1 MVVMMGAWAQTVPT
15 KQSDGTWTFTMPDA
29 NQLLEVE
36 YNPVLTL
43 RTNNSTMG
51 TVALEP
57 IEVPVNTAE
66 FNDILSDWENDNNNL
81 TEEEMPS
88 DFVASTLAQASAW
101 SSAPTSG
108 WAYLIYD
115 FNDNG
120 TPKYVVFLDGE
131 YRYNDAWNISHQTIY
146 YQNYYYTT
154 ASVSPVVDNLDGT
167 YNIVP
172 GTTVTITAM
181 AAERYHFVNWTD
193 PNNNVIGTSTPIQ
206 VTVNSDTTI
215 QGNFANNPLLT
226 FGANDP
232 AMGTVV
238 LKPVSL
244 PANAAEFSFPNE
256 WNGDLNNLTAN
267 DLPSD
272 FVPSTLEEARAWSSA
287 PTTGYV
293 TLIYGFND
301 VTGATKLVRFNDGVY
316 STNAETIFLHRDLN
330 PIYGKFYYTIASI
343 PPVVANNDGSYSVI
357 PGTEVTVKA
366 TPNDGHYFVEWEDE
380 STKTSHTVTVTRDTN
395 LIATFNAYATLQI
408 ASNNEQMGT
417 VALQNDLTSDELT
430 VIKDVN
436 AQSEWFPL
444 NTRYLRYYPS
454 TSQHIIPAD
463 SLAAM
468 AGKVITGVKYYTE
481 NTNLPYEP
489 PMDITVYL
497 AEVDYTSFNN
507 NLEDLNNCTEVYTG
521 TLSATSVGD
530 HGEMTIT
537 FSNPF
542 TYGGSNLLVSMSN
555 EIVGS
560 AYNFDVVIDFRGKNS
575 YNDSSSIFGI
585 PQDNYIETSS
595 FLPLCTFTYKEAI
608 PNPDGGYWF
617 IPGSEATVVATPA
630 TDRHF
635 VNWTNEDPAVI
646 DGGATKTF
654 TVTGDTTL
662 TANFAIDTVRLDS
675 IPLNWTVTINNVNAP
690 LTAYGNHSD
699 SGYVLIPKNA
709 DVVITPSTEQ
719 KELVSK
725 LDLIPIGAIN
735 GKFSVGSNKQVYFSK
750 GNLQYTKS
758 TNVWSFMEHQYSMVE
773 TADQNVG
780 ADYANQNVVSL
791 FGWGTSGY
799 EHGATCYQPNCTN
812 IYPENYYAYGDA
824 QKSLFDESGKA
835 DWGYNAISNG
845 GNTENSGWRTLTNKE
860 WVWLLGP
867 TYANSSPTPGTNC
880 RTSSTISGTPNARF
894 AKANLFGTI
903 HGLIIFPDNY
913 THPEGVDAPTGINM
927 KDATSWNANTYTSA
941 DWAKM
946 EAAGAVFLPAAG
958 RRPTN
963 VGSSTDAYTVMYV
976 GNTGCYWSS
985 TDSTNDAQQ
994 VLFGSGD
1001 NFIVDGSA
1009 YRSDGHSVRLV
1020 KMATVSASAQTDPY
1034 VPARNS
1040 DNSWTFKMPT
1050 SDLMLRTAW
1059 KQDAGLAYAKADTTV
1074 YRGLSSTV
1082 QNPLTKPNSISSVTY
1097 SITPESG
1104 TTTNNVI
1111 NPSTGE
1117 VTIHGTGIDTVK
1129 ARFAGN
1135 NDYLPDSAMYI
1146 LRTLEPWKLTL
1157 ATVGDGTVDIVRTHP
1172 DVSIADALVEG
1183 STITINGTG
1192 SHTSDFSASY
1202 VCGTGGTYTLTNE
1215 TSGTDIVAKELVRN
1229 YSRLIYRANPDP
1241 GSSTLVLEV
1250 ELVTVNNTIE
1260 IHRFGDNYSDITITS
1275 LVVNGTTLAVTGNSI
1290 ATVPVLPAGVTVFT
1304 ENNVVVDGKYN
1315 VMPGTEV
1322 TVKATPDEHNHFTKW
1337 TSGSTEMA
1345 LTETMSF
1352 TVTSDT
1358 TVTANFA
1365 GNVYTVTANTNGNG
1379 SVTGGGSIT
1388 YPNSATLVAT
1398 ANEHY
1403 HFVNWTSPSNTVLGT
1418 ETTLVVQPTSDST
1431 VNANFAIDTFELSF
1445 GPLASSQEAIDA
1457 HGSVAFYSAST
1468 IVEQVDD
1475 DTYKVPYGTK
1485 VTLKAT
1491 PDADYHLLS
1500 WTYSDPTMTHV
1511 EDFEQDTTTI
1521 TVTGAQTVTGNFA
1534 IDSSRLDSVRLTW
1547 QVQIGNAAAI
1557 SPTPYVTENPTTADT
1572 MGYVMIPIGAEFL
1585 IIPSDEQKPLVSKL
1599 EFIEPAAA
1607 PSASSAREATIEDI
1621 GKIIGAD
1628 GNIYADVASA
1638 VAAGT
1643 TANAIIAY
1651 VGSETGEV
1659 GYTHGLA
1666 ISMKDADIEATNGG
1680 YSWVSASN
1688 WDAPTMQLNTNYYE
1702 ELSDALAAKESGLT
1716 ITNGKL
1722 EDANPATNFPAF
1734 YAAGNNRI
1742 TTTSDIGADVPIGT
1756 SNWFLPS
1763 IFQWQQI
1770 LQGLSGE
1777 TVALEENSNSKY
1789 TGAYI
1794 NGRITNLSS
1803 SEYTLASENQY
1814 WSSSESYK
1822 YFGFGAPYYHPWH
1835 YNPGDG
1841 SAGKHIG
1848 KTSINPV
1855 RAVIAF

>member
-29 NQLLEVE
+29 NKLLEVE

-131 YRYNDAWNISHQTIY
+131 YRYNNAWNISHQTIY

-256 WNGDLNNLTAN
+256 WNGDFNNLTAN

-316 STNAETIFLHRDLN
+316 STNAETIFRHGDLN

-662 TANFAIDTVRLDS
+662 TATFAIDTV
-675 IPLNWTVTINNVNAP
+675 
-690 LTAYGNHSD
+690 
-699 SGYVLIPKNA
+699 
-709 DVVITPSTEQ
+709 
-719 KELVSK
+719 
-725 LDLIPIGAIN
+725 
-735 GKFSVGSNKQVYFSK
+735 
-750 GNLQYTKS
+750 
-758 TNVWSFMEHQYSMVE
+758 
-773 TADQNVG
+773 
-780 ADYANQNVVSL
+780 
-791 FGWGTSGY
+791 
-799 EHGATCYQPNCTN
+799 
-812 IYPENYYAYGDA
+812 
-824 QKSLFDESGKA
+824 
-835 DWGYNAISNG
+835 
-845 GNTENSGWRTLTNKE
+845 
-860 WVWLLGP
+860 
-867 TYANSSPTPGTNC
+867 
-880 RTSSTISGTPNARF
+880 
-894 AKANLFGTI
+894 
-903 HGLIIFPDNY
+903 
-913 THPEGVDAPTGINM
+913 
-927 KDATSWNANTYTSA
+927 
-941 DWAKM
+941 
-946 EAAGAVFLPAAG
+946 
-958 RRPTN
+958 
-963 VGSSTDAYTVMYV
+963 
-976 GNTGCYWSS
+976 
-985 TDSTNDAQQ
+985 
-994 VLFGSGD
+994 
-1001 NFIVDGSA
+1001 
-1009 YRSDGHSVRLV
+1009 
-1020 KMATVSASAQTDPY
+1020 
-1034 VPARNS
+1034 
-1040 DNSWTFKMPT
+1040 
-1050 SDLMLRTAW
+1050 
-1059 KQDAGLAYAKADTTV
+1059 
-1074 YRGLSSTV
+1074 
-1082 QNPLTKPNSISSVTY
+1082 
-1097 SITPESG
+1097 
-1104 TTTNNVI
+1104 
-1111 NPSTGE
+1111 
-1117 VTIHGTGIDTVK
+1117 
-1129 ARFAGN
+1129 
-1135 NDYLPDSAMYI
+1135 
-1146 LRTLEPWKLTL
+1146 
-1157 ATVGDGTVDIVRTHP
+1157 
-1172 DVSIADALVEG
+1172 
-1183 STITINGTG
+1183 
-1192 SHTSDFSASY
+1192 
-1202 VCGTGGTYTLTNE
+1202 
-1215 TSGTDIVAKELVRN
+1215 
-1229 YSRLIYRANPDP
+1229 
-1241 GSSTLVLEV
+1241 
-1250 ELVTVNNTIE
+1250 
-1260 IHRFGDNYSDITITS
+1260 
-1275 LVVNGTTLAVTGNSI
+1275 
-1290 ATVPVLPAGVTVFT
+1290 
-1304 ENNVVVDGKYN
+1304 
-1315 VMPGTEV
+1315 
-1322 TVKATPDEHNHFTKW
+1322 
-1337 TSGSTEMA
+1337 
-1345 LTETMSF
+1345 
-1352 TVTSDT
+1352 
-1358 TVTANFA
+1358 
-1365 GNVYTVTANTNGNG
+1365 
-1379 SVTGGGSIT
+1379 
-1388 YPNSATLVAT
+1388 
-1398 ANEHY
+1398 
-1403 HFVNWTSPSNTVLGT
+1403 
-1418 ETTLVVQPTSDST
+1418 
-1431 VNANFAIDTFELSF
+1431 
-1445 GPLASSQEAIDA
+1445 
-1457 HGSVAFYSAST
+1457 
-1468 IVEQVDD
+1468 
-1475 DTYKVPYGTK
+1475 
-1485 VTLKAT
+1485 
-1491 PDADYHLLS
+1491 
-1500 WTYSDPTMTHV
+1500 
-1511 EDFEQDTTTI
+1511 
-1521 TVTGAQTVTGNFA
+1521 
-1534 IDSSRLDSVRLTW
+1534 RLDSVRLTW

-1557 SPTPYVTENPTTADT
+1557 SPTPYVTENPTAADT

-1585 IIPSDEQKPLVSKL
+1585 IIPSDAQKELVSKL
-1599 EFIEPAAA
+1599 ELVEPAPEGAINGKFSVSSTKQVYFSQGNLQYTKSTGVWSFMEHQYSTVETTGSYCTNDYGNRDVVSLFGWATSGYNHGATCYQPYSTNPTNDNYYAYGNASYNLYDQTGQADWGYNAISNGGNTVNSGWRTLTTEEWQYLFANHTKGWSTVNGVNGYVIRPDGVSTAIAA
-1607 PSASSAREATIEDI
+1607 SYT
-1621 GKIIGAD
+1621 
-1628 GNIYADVASA
+1628 ASA
-1638 VAAGT
+1638 WETEEAAG
-1643 TANAIIAY
+1643 AVFLPAAGYRNSY
-1651 VGSETGEV
+1651 VGTDVYNKGS
-1659 GYTHGLA
+1659 
-1666 ISMKDADIEATNGG
+1666 
-1680 YSWVSASN
+1680 
-1688 WDAPTMQLNTNYYE
+1688 
-1702 ELSDALAAKESGLT
+1702 
-1716 ITNGKL
+1716 
-1722 EDANPATNFPAF
+1722 
-1734 YAAGNNRI
+1734 
-1742 TTTSDIGADVPIGT
+1742 IG
-1756 SNWFLPS
+1756 
-1763 IFQWQQI
+1763 
-1770 LQGLSGE
+1770 
-1777 TVALEENSNSKY
+1777 
-1789 TGAYI
+1789 
-1794 NGRITNLSS
+1794 R
-1803 SEYTLASENQY
+1803 Y
-1814 WSSSESYK
+1814 WSSS
-1822 YFGFGAPYYHPWH
+1822 A
-1835 YNPGDG
+1835 NG
-1841 SAGKHIG
+1841 SNANYVNFSNSSLGPDYTMNRNYG
-1848 KTSINPV
+1848 LSV
-1855 RAVIAF
+1855 RLVKDAN

>member
-1 MVVMMGAWAQTVPT
+1 MVVMMGAWAQTAPT
-15 KQSDGTWTFTMPDA
+15 KQTNGTWQFTMP
-29 NQLLEVE
+29 NVNKLLEVE
-36 YNPVLTL
+36 YYPCTLTVNL
-43 RTNNSTMG
+43 GANG
-51 TVALEP
+51 TVA
-57 IEVPVNTAE
+57 I
-66 FNDILSDWENDNNNL
+66 
-81 TEEEMPS
+81 
-88 DFVASTLAQASAW
+88 
-101 SSAPTSG
+101 TS
-108 WAYLIYD
+108 
-115 FNDNG
+115 
-120 TPKYVVFLDGE
+120 
-131 YRYNDAWNISHQTIY
+131 
-146 YQNYYYTT
+146 
-154 ASVSPVVDNLDGT
+154 
-167 YNIVP
+167 
-172 GTTVTITAM
+172 
-181 AAERYHFVNWTD
+181 
-193 PNNNVIGTSTPIQ
+193 
-206 VTVNSDTTI
+206 
-215 QGNFANNPLLT
+215 
-226 FGANDP
+226 
-232 AMGTVV
+232 
-238 LKPVSL
+238 
-244 PANAAEFSFPNE
+244 
-256 WNGDLNNLTAN
+256 
-267 DLPSD
+267 
-272 FVPSTLEEARAWSSA
+272 
-287 PTTGYV
+287 PTTGV
-293 TLIYGFND
+293 I
-301 VTGATKLVRFNDGVY
+301 
-316 STNAETIFLHRDLN
+316 
-330 PIYGKFYYTIASI
+330 
-343 PPVVANNDGSYSVI
+343 NNGNGSYSVSVM
-357 PGTEVTVKA
+357 PGTEVTVTA
-366 TPNDGHYFVEWEDE
+366 TADEHYHF
-380 STKTSHTVTVTRDTN
+380 
-395 LIATFNAYATLQI
+395 
-408 ASNNEQMGT
+408 
-417 VALQNDLTSDELT
+417 
-430 VIKDVN
+430 
-436 AQSEWFPL
+436 
-444 NTRYLRYYPS
+444 
-454 TSQHIIPAD
+454 
-463 SLAAM
+463 
-468 AGKVITGVKYYTE
+468 
-481 NTNLPYEP
+481 
-489 PMDITVYL
+489 
-497 AEVDYTSFNN
+497 DY
-507 NLEDLNNCTEVYTG
+507 
-521 TLSATSVGD
+521 
-530 HGEMTIT
+530 
-537 FSNPF
+537 
-542 TYGGSNLLVSMSN
+542 
-555 EIVGS
+555 
-560 AYNFDVVIDFRGKNS
+560 
-575 YNDSSSIFGI
+575 
-585 PQDNYIETSS
+585 
-595 FLPLCTFTYKEAI
+595 
-608 PNPDGGYWF
+608 
-617 IPGSEATVVATPA
+617 
-630 TDRHF
+630 
-635 VNWTNEDPAVI
+635 WTNEYENVI

-662 TANFAIDTVRLDS
+662 TATFAIDTVRLDS
-675 IPLNWTVTINNVNAP
+675 VRLTWQVQIGNAAAISPTPYVTENP
-690 LTAYGNHSD
+690 TAAD
-699 SGYVLIPKNA
+699 TMGYVLIPKNA

-985 TDSTNDAQQ
+985 TDSTYDAQQ

-1050 SDLMLRTAW
+1050 SDLMLRTTW
-1059 KQDAGLAYAKADTTV
+1059 KQYAGLAYAKADTTV

-1097 SITPESG
+1097 SITPKSG

-1111 NPSTGE
+1111 DPSTGV

-1157 ATVGDGTVDIVRTHP
+1157 ATVGDGTVVVP
-1172 DVSIADALVEG
+1172 PS
-1183 STITINGTG
+1183 
-1192 SHTSDFSASY
+1192 
-1202 VCGTGGTYTLTNE
+1202 YTLTF
-1215 TSGTDIVAKELVRN
+1215 SGTDNNYNPIVVNN
-1229 YSRLIYRANPDP
+1229 YDGTSF
-1241 GSSTLVLEV
+1241 STSTLGNSGMGVSAMLSALYGSNSIDPASCTPTEHV
-1250 ELVTVNNTIE
+1250 STSTPWIVVTGTFSTAETMIFTDNNSNN
-1260 IHRFGDNYSDITITS
+1260 RTITVS
-1275 LVVNGTTLAVTGNSI
+1275 CTPNMNGIDVDPNNSNKYYVV
-1290 ATVPVLPAGVTVFT
+1290 
-1304 ENNVVVDGKYN
+1304 
-1315 VMPGTEV
+1315 PGTEV
-1322 TVKATPDEHNHFTKW
+1322 SVKATADEHNHFTKW

-1403 HFVNWTSPSNTVLGT
+1403 HFVNWTSPSNVVLGT

-1431 VNANFAIDTFELSF
+1431 VYANFAIDTFELSF

-1491 PDADYHLLS
+1491 PDADYHLRS
-1500 WTYSDPTMTHV
+1500 WTYSNSSMTHV

-1534 IDSSRLDSVRLTW
+1534 IDSSRIDSVRLTW
-1547 QVQIGNAAAI
+1547 QVQIGDADPI
-1557 SPTPYVTENPTTADT
+1557 SPKPYVTENPTAADT

-1585 IIPSDEQKPLVSKL
+1585 IIPSDAQKPLVSKL
-1599 EFIEPAAA
+1599 EFIEPAPAA
-1607 PSASSAREATIEDI
+1607 PEGAINGKFTINADGDQVYFSQGNLQYQASTGTWRFAEHQYDHILDAVGNTTAASDRATQSDWIDLFGWGTGNNPSTASLDNGEYNTFHEWGDNAISNGGNEASSGWRTM
-1621 GKIIGAD
+1621 
-1628 GNIYADVASA
+1628 
-1638 VAAGT
+1638 T
-1643 TANAIIAY
+1643 
-1651 VGSETGEV
+1651 
-1659 GYTHGLA
+1659 
-1666 ISMKDADIEATNGG
+1666 DAEWTYLFA
-1680 YSWVSASN
+1680 
-1688 WDAPTMQLNTNYYE
+1688 
-1702 ELSDALAAKESGLT
+1702 
-1716 ITNGKL
+1716 
-1722 EDANPATNFPAF
+1722 
-1734 YAAGNNRI
+1734 NNRWGFASI
-1742 TTTSDIGADVPIGT
+1742 SGTSTIYGIVLEPGT
-1756 SNWFLPS
+1756 SNTININHSSPGDNNYASVEAFETAAAANGLVFLPVTGQRTCGDNPQVNYTFYGYYWTSTDHS
-1763 IFQWQQI
+1763 IASY
-1770 LQGLSGE
+1770 SGWLYMGGYV
-1777 TVALEENSNSKY
+1777 TFNP
-1789 TGAYI
+1789 
-1794 NGRITNLSS
+1794 SS
-1803 SEYTLASENQY
+1803 APTTTY
-1814 WSSSESYK
+1814 SYAHM
-1822 YFGFGAPYYHPWH
+1822 GQA
-1835 YNPGDG
+1835 
-1841 SAGKHIG
+1841 
-1848 KTSINPV
+1848 V
-1855 RAVIAF
+1855 RLVKDAQ

>member
-1 MVVMMGAWAQTVPT
+1 M
-15 KQSDGTWTFTMPDA
+15 
-29 NQLLEVE
+29 
-36 YNPVLTL
+36 
-43 RTNNSTMG
+43 
-51 TVALEP
+51 
-57 IEVPVNTAE
+57 
-66 FNDILSDWENDNNNL
+66 
-81 TEEEMPS
+81 
-88 DFVASTLAQASAW
+88 
-101 SSAPTSG
+101 
-108 WAYLIYD
+108 
-115 FNDNG
+115 
-120 TPKYVVFLDGE
+120 
-131 YRYNDAWNISHQTIY
+131 
-146 YQNYYYTT
+146 
-154 ASVSPVVDNLDGT
+154 
-167 YNIVP
+167 
-172 GTTVTITAM
+172 
-181 AAERYHFVNWTD
+181 
-193 PNNNVIGTSTPIQ
+193 
-206 VTVNSDTTI
+206 
-215 QGNFANNPLLT
+215 
-226 FGANDP
+226 
-232 AMGTVV
+232 
-238 LKPVSL
+238 
-244 PANAAEFSFPNE
+244 
-256 WNGDLNNLTAN
+256 
-267 DLPSD
+267 
-272 FVPSTLEEARAWSSA
+272 
-287 PTTGYV
+287 GYV
-293 TLIYGFND
+293 
-301 VTGATKLVRFNDGVY
+301 
-316 STNAETIFLHRDLN
+316 
-330 PIYGKFYYTIASI
+330 
-343 PPVVANNDGSYSVI
+343 
-357 PGTEVTVKA
+357 
-366 TPNDGHYFVEWEDE
+366 
-380 STKTSHTVTVTRDTN
+380 
-395 LIATFNAYATLQI
+395 
-408 ASNNEQMGT
+408 M
-417 VALQNDLTSDELT
+417 
-430 VIKDVN
+430 
-436 AQSEWFPL
+436 
-444 NTRYLRYYPS
+444 
-454 TSQHIIPAD
+454 
-463 SLAAM
+463 
-468 AGKVITGVKYYTE
+468 
-481 NTNLPYEP
+481 
-489 PMDITVYL
+489 
-497 AEVDYTSFNN
+497 
-507 NLEDLNNCTEVYTG
+507 
-521 TLSATSVGD
+521 
-530 HGEMTIT
+530 
-537 FSNPF
+537 
-542 TYGGSNLLVSMSN
+542 
-555 EIVGS
+555 
-560 AYNFDVVIDFRGKNS
+560 
-575 YNDSSSIFGI
+575 
-585 PQDNYIETSS
+585 
-595 FLPLCTFTYKEAI
+595 
-608 PNPDGGYWF
+608 
-617 IPGSEATVVATPA
+617 
-630 TDRHF
+630 
-635 VNWTNEDPAVI
+635 
-646 DGGATKTF
+646 
-654 TVTGDTTL
+654 
-662 TANFAIDTVRLDS
+662 
-675 IPLNWTVTINNVNAP
+675 
-690 LTAYGNHSD
+690 
-699 SGYVLIPKNA
+699 IPKNA
-709 DVVITPSTEQ
+709 DVVITPSDGQ

-750 GNLQYTKS
+750 GNLQAT
-758 TNVWSFMEHQYSMVE
+758 TDNGWANWTFSFMEHQYSMVE
-773 TADQNVG
+773 TLNQNVG
-780 ADYANQNVVSL
+780 VDYNSQNVVSL

-812 IYPENYYAYGDA
+812 IYPQNYYAYGDA

-867 TYANSSPTPGTNC
+867 TYTNSSPTPGTNC

-894 AKANLFGTI
+894 AKANLFGTT

-927 KDATSWNANTYTSA
+927 TDSTSWNANTYTSA

-963 VGSSTDAYTVMYV
+963 DGSSTHAYTVKYV

-994 VLFGSGD
+994 VLFGYG
-1001 NFIVDGSA
+1001 NHFIVDGSA

-1074 YRGLSSTV
+1074 YRGLTSTV
-1082 QNPLTKPNSISSVTY
+1082 QNTLTKPNSISSVTY
-1097 SITPESG
+1097 SITPKSG

-1111 NPSTGE
+1111 DPSTGV

-1129 ARFAGN
+1129 ARFASN

-1260 IHRFGDNYSDITITS
+1260 IHGFGDNYSDITITS

-1322 TVKATPDEHNHFTKW
+1322 SVKATADEHNHFTKW

-1379 SVTGGGSIT
+1379 SVTGGSSIT

-1491 PDADYHLLS
+1491 PDADYHLRS
-1500 WTYSDPTMTHV
+1500 WTYSNSSMTHV

-1547 QVQIGNAAAI
+1547 QVQIGNADPI
-1557 SPTPYVTENPTTADT
+1557 FPKPYVTENPTTADT

-1585 IIPSDEQKPLVSKL
+1585 IIPSDEQKELVSKL
-1599 EFIEPAAA
+1599 ELVDKSA
-1607 PSASSAREATIEDI
+1607 PEGAINGLFSVSATKKVYFSKGNLQYVGTWQFATNQYDTIGNSQADNNRDLFGWGTKTNPNNTNTNSSDYSSWAEWGE
-1621 GKIIGAD
+1621 
-1628 GNIYADVASA
+1628 
-1638 VAAGT
+1638 
-1643 TANAIIAY
+1643 NAI
-1651 VGSETGEV
+1651 
-1659 GYTHGLA
+1659 
-1666 ISMKDADIEATNGG
+1666 TNGG
-1680 YSWVSASN
+1680 NTENSGWRTLTAAEWWYLFFTRSGVRYAKAQVDGKPGVILLPDDWSTSYYPLASTN
-1688 WDAPTMQLNTNYYE
+1688 IDNAAFTTNVIDASTW
-1702 ELSDALAAKESGLT
+1702 SSS
-1716 ITNGKL
+1716 L
-1722 EDANPATNFPAF
+1722 EAHGAVFLP
-1734 YAAGNNRI
+1734 AAGSRN
-1742 TTTSDIGADVPIGT
+1742 GT
-1756 SNWFLPS
+1756 S
-1763 IFQWQQI
+1763 
-1770 LQGLSGE
+1770 
-1777 TVALEENSNSKY
+1777 VSNVKQY
-1789 TGAYI
+1789 GY
-1794 NGRITNLSS
+1794 
-1803 SEYTLASENQY
+1803 Y
-1814 WSSSESYK
+1814 WSSTPNGSENAIYVT
-1822 YFGFGAPYYHPWH
+1822 FGDTSSLYAESSSSRHFGY
-1835 YNPGDG
+1835 
-1841 SAGKHIG
+1841 S
-1848 KTSINPV
+1848 V
-1855 RAVIAF
+1855 RLVKDAN